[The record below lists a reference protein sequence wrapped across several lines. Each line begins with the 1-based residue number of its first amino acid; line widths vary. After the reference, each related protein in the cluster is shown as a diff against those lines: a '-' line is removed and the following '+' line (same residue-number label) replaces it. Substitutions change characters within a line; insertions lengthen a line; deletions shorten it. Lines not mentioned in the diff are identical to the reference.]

1 LKGIATKPGDL
12 FFLDE
17 DQTMKSELFFR
28 QPESVRDVEVRLIK
42 PRRCGSPFQQLVV
55 IQSRKNNACLRLSP
69 SLLDFCLMLERRR
82 DIRYYQPTPYTLIQP
97 SRKFRYTPSV
107 CAYGNE
113 AGLVFIETLRF
124 MSEGYED
131 QLARHEDWFDE
142 MGYLFCAC
150 QPCANISYCELLQ
163 WRYLYSYSFR
173 SKAHDSNSSLT
184 LEVLK
189 QRGSCTIQDLLN
201 DGTDFSDI
209 AYHLF
214 YGNARVELCLP
225 LTRTS
230 RITLPEVRT

>member
-1 LKGIATKPGDL
+1 
-12 FFLDE
+12 
-17 DQTMKSELFFR
+17 MKSELFFR

-69 SLLDFCLMLERRR
+69 SLLDFCLMLERRG

-107 CAYGNE
+107 CAYGDE
-113 AGLVFIETLRF
+113 VGLVFIETLRF
-124 MSEGYED
+124 MSKGYEE

-142 MGYLFCAC
+142 MGYLFCAF
-150 QPCANISYCELLQ
+150 QPYANISYCELMQ
-163 WRYLYSYSFR
+163 WRYLYSYSFC
-173 SKAHDSNSSLT
+173 SKAQDSSSSLT

-209 AYHLF
+209 AYQLF
-214 YGNARVELCLP
+214 YGKASADLRFP
-225 LTRTS
+225 ITRTS
-230 RITLPEVRT
+230 RITLHEVRP